1 MLFLSLKTVIW
12 SLIYL
17 NNCSKLENLNL
28 KTNLTM
34 DLTWTEFE
42 KVEMRVGTILE
53 VNDFPEARKPAYQ
66 LIIDFGPTIGIR
78 KTSAQITKRYQKETL
93 INRQIVA
100 VVNFPK
106 KQIGKFMSEC
116 LVLGSVGEDNDIV
129 LLQPDFVVDNG
140 LQIG

>member
-1 MLFLSLKTVIW
+1 
-12 SLIYL
+12 
-17 NNCSKLENLNL
+17 
-28 KTNLTM
+28 M
-34 DLTWTEFE
+34 DLTWSEFE

-66 LIIDFGPTIGIR
+66 LTIDFGTDIGIR
-78 KTSAQITKRYQKETL
+78 KTSAQITKRYQKEAL
-93 INRQIVA
+93 INRQVVA

-140 LQIG
+140 LLIG